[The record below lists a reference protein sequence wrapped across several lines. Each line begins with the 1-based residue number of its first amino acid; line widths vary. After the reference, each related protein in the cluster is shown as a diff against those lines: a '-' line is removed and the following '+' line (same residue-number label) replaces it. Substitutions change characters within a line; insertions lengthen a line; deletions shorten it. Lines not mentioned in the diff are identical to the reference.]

1 MTPKEGSWLHVFRRA
16 YARQP
21 GERWRGWER
30 TRTTRPA
37 WDPRADWLLGP
48 WHAGEPLP
56 CGHRDQVEPGSMLV
70 AQMHYNTSSSAPV
83 ADQSTIEIATT
94 DSVEEKAT
102 VMQAVDFGWV
112 TNGLIGG
119 DEVTIPAGR
128 RRRPRYVRSWRAR
141 SSSPRTRHTLGLA
154 EDAPLV
160 LYTAGH
166 HMHELGKSQY
176 TEIQHA
182 DGSISCL
189 LDTPD
194 WDFAWQGRYTFAN
207 PINFGQGDTLWM
219 GAPGTTLQ
227 KQSAHRRWRGE
238 GARGRGVGRGHL
250 G

>member
-1 MTPKEGSWLHVFRRA
+1 MERLGADQDYSGQLGIPEQIGFWVPGMRA
-16 YARQP
+16 SP
-21 GERWRGWER
+21 F
-30 TRTTRPA
+30 PA
-37 WDPRADWLLGP
+37 GTGIR
-48 WHAGEPLP
+48 
-56 CGHRDQVEPGSMLV
+56 VEPGSMLV

-94 DSVEEKAT
+94 DSVEREAT

-119 DEVTIPAGR
+119 DAMTIPAGEED
-128 RRRPRYVRSWRAR
+128 VAHDTSVAFDSVIVARAR
-141 SSSPRTRHTLGLA
+141 QTLGLA

-182 DGSISCL
+182 DGSNSCL

-207 PINFGQGDTLWM
+207 PINFGPGDTLWM
-219 GAPGTTLQ
+219 GCTWDNSASNQPIVDGEVKEPVDVAWGGGTSDDICLSGFYVTGQ
-227 KQSAHRRWRGE
+227 
-238 GARGRGVGRGHL
+238 
-250 G
+250 